1 MGIRELEELISS
13 KKHILMAKQIGPIVV
28 TGTYDGVNYYIREGE
43 ALARTAGGGFTRERI
58 LKGRN
63 MERVKEGYTE
73 FAGCSKVNRA
83 FKTAVKPFLSGYR
96 DGTLHRRLMQL
107 FLKIKDADLCSER
120 GKRSVHQGISSPEGK
135 ALLKDFVFTPR
146 RPALFVCPYVFDRE
160 TLTFS
165 VHGFNV
171 HQAGFPPAA
180 CGMQVTVGVVRFEF
194 GSLVYEQVISD
205 PVFIDRD
212 SADASFEI
220 ALEALPEGSGVLFA
234 VARVSFEEIVAGE
247 RVMMKSGDGVAI
259 EVMELWD
266 LRPSTVSA
274 TGL

>member
-1 MGIRELEELISS
+1 
-13 KKHILMAKQIGPIVV
+13 MAKQIGPIVV

-120 GKRSVHQGISSPEGK
+120 GKRSVHQGISSPEGQ
-135 ALLKDFVFTPR
+135 ALLKDFVFTPQKS
-146 RPALFVCPYVFDRE
+146 ALFYCHYVFDRE

-165 VHGFNV
+165 VHDFNV
-171 HQAGFPPAA
+171 HQAGFPAA
-180 CGMQVTVGVVRFEF
+180 ASRMQVTFGVVRFNFE
-194 GSLVYEQVISD
+194 SLAYQQVISN
-205 PVFIDRD
+205 PIVIDRE
-212 SADASFEI
+212 SPDASFEI
-220 ALEALPEGSGVLFA
+220 ALGALPEGSGVLFA
-234 VARVSFEEIVAGE
+234 VVRVSFEETVAGK
-247 RVMMKSGDGVAI
+247 RVMMTGGEGFGI
-259 EVMELWD
+259 EVMEVWTND
-266 LRPSTVSA
+266 
-274 TGL
+274 